1 MKSLLRKE
9 CKLAALPLTYF
20 FLAFGFMAL
29 LPGYPILLSAFF
41 VCLGLFQ
48 MFQTA
53 REANDLLYTALLPI
67 RKADAVKARMLF
79 CSFIELAAFALS
91 AVCTLLRMTALKDA
105 ASYRTNALMNANLV
119 YLGFLLLIYGCFN
132 AVFVRGFFKTGGALF
147 KPFLAFGVLAFLL
160 VAVGEALHF
169 IPALSAVNAFGFDK
183 IGLQAAFLVAGA
195 GLFALLTW
203 AAEKSAE
210 KAFEQVD
217 L

>member
-1 MKSLLRKE
+1 MKAMLRKE
-9 CKLAALPLTYF
+9 CKLAALPLTYI

-48 MFQTA
+48 TFQTA
-53 REANDLLYTALLPI
+53 REANDLLYTVLLPI
-67 RKADAVKARMLF
+67 RKADAVKSRFAF
-79 CSFIELAAFALS
+79 CALIELGAFAL
-91 AVCTLLRMTALKDA
+91 AAICTLVRMTALKDA
-105 ASYRTNALMNANLV
+105 AAYRSNTLMNANLV

-132 AVFVRGFFKTGGALF
+132 AVFVRGFFKTGGGLL
-147 KPFLAFGVLAFLL
+147 KPFLTFGALAFLT

-169 IPALSAVNAFGFDK
+169 IPALSAVNAFGFDHP
-183 IGLQAAFLVAGA
+183 GLQTGCLAAGA
-195 GLFALLTW
+195 CLFALLTA

-210 KAFEQVD
+210 QAFEKVD

>member
-1 MKSLLRKE
+1 MKNLLKKE
-9 CKLAALPLTYF
+9 CRLAALPLTYF

-29 LPGYPILLSAFF
+29 LPGYPILLTAFF

-48 MFQTA
+48 SFQTA

-67 RKADAVKARMLF
+67 RKADAVKGRMLF
-79 CSFIELAAFALS
+79 CAFIELTAFAVS
-91 AVCTLLRMTALKDA
+91 AVCTLVRMTALKDA
-105 ASYRTNALMNANLV
+105 AVYRQNALMNANFV

-132 AVFVRGFFKTGGALF
+132 AVFVRGFFKTGGGLM
-147 KPFLAFGVLAFLL
+147 KPFLTFGALAFLI

-169 IPALSAVNAFGFDK
+169 IPVLSAANAFGFDRP
-183 IGLQAAFLVAGA
+183 GLQVACLAAGA
-195 GLFALLTW
+195 GLFALLTF

-210 KAFEQVD
+210 KAFEKVD